1 METYPVKEFIENVAN
16 ALHVNITPNSNS
28 PDISK
33 PVIQRKEESPV
44 NREIILLFAT
54 AKVVVSNDK
63 ATITVNP
70 DYEHF
75 EFPPATIMSKM
86 SDYVF
91 DLDNLTF
98 TRQIP
103 LSSLNNEEKRLKDI
117 FK

>member
-28 PDISK
+28 PVISK
-33 PVIQRKEESPV
+33 PVTQHKEETPV
-44 NREIILLFAT
+44 NREIVLLFAT

-63 ATITVNP
+63 ATITVSP

-75 EFPPATIMSKM
+75 EFPPVTIMSKM
-86 SDYVF
+86 NDYVF

-98 TRQIP
+98 TKQIP